1 LKAATSPWIC
11 TDRVRVSDARHE
23 GAEEIDMMAAKK
35 APNPT
40 DRHVGARVRMR
51 RMMLSM
57 SQEKLGDALG
67 LTFQQVQK
75 YEKGANR
82 IGASR
87 LQQISHILQVPVSFF
102 FEGAPNAPGH
112 QIASLSEAPSPTYV
126 SDFLATS
133 DGLALTKAFM
143 GIKDGKLRRR
153 IVDLVEQIAA
163 EDKR

>member
-1 LKAATSPWIC
+1 MTSHKEAKELGSNMI
-11 TDRVRVSDARHE
+11 
-23 GAEEIDMMAAKK
+23 AKK

-40 DRHVGARVRMR
+40 DKHVGARVRMR

-87 LQQISHILQVPVSFF
+87 LQQIAHILQVPVSFF
-102 FEGAPNAPGH
+102 FDGAPNAPGQTH
-112 QIASLSEAPSPTYV
+112 DGFSEAPSPAYV

-133 DGLALTKAFM
+133 DGLALVKSFQRL
-143 GIKDGKLRRR
+143 KDPKLRRR
-153 IVDLVEQIAA
+153 IVDLVQQMAGDDE
-163 EDKR
+163 K

>member
-1 LKAATSPWIC
+1 
-11 TDRVRVSDARHE
+11 
-23 GAEEIDMMAAKK
+23 MMAKK

-40 DRHVGARVRMR
+40 DKHVGARVRMR
-51 RMMLSM
+51 RMMLGM
-57 SQEKLGDALG
+57 SQEKLGDSLG

-102 FEGAPNAPGH
+102 FEGAPQTPG
-112 QIASLSEAPSPTYV
+112 QPASGAAEAPSPAYV

-143 GIKDGKLRRR
+143 GIKDAKLRRR
-153 IVDLVEQIAA
+153 SVDLVEQIASD
-163 EDKR
+163 DKR